1 MLQGGGL
8 MFELFVQ
15 PFLDFQFMRRALF
28 GCIVIAVGATPLGV
42 FLMLRRMSLTGD
54 AMAHAILPG
63 AAVGYLIG
71 GLSLPAMTFGGVI
84 AGLVV
89 AFLSGLIAR
98 TTVLKE
104 DASLATF
111 YIMSLALGVLII
123 SIRGDNVD
131 LIHILFGAVL
141 ALNNDALLLLCA
153 VSSVSILTLSLLFRL
168 ILLESVDPQFLA
180 SVSRFGGLAHYAFL
194 ALVVLNLVAGFHA
207 LGSLM
212 VIGIMLLPAASARL
226 WVRSVG
232 ALVMLAFVIALV
244 ASVIGLLA
252 SFYFSLPSGPAII
265 LTAGFFHLISLVLGS
280 EGGWLPVYF
289 RTSKVMQ

>member
-1 MLQGGGL
+1 
-8 MFELFVQ
+8 MFELFIA
-15 PFLDFQFMRRALF
+15 PFVDFEFMRRALF
-28 GCIVIAVGATPLGV
+28 GCVVIVVGASPLGV

-63 AAVGYLIG
+63 AAVGYLVG
-71 GLSLPAMTFGGVI
+71 GLSLPAMTLGGVI
-84 AGLVV
+84 AGFIV

-111 YIMSLALGVLII
+111 YIISLALGVLII

-131 LIHILFGAVL
+131 LIHILFGTVL
-141 ALNNDALLLLCA
+141 ALNDSALLLLSG
-153 VSSVSILTLSLLFRL
+153 VTSVTILTLSLLFRL
-168 ILLESVDPQFLA
+168 ILMESVDSQFLA
-180 SVSRFGGLAHYAFL
+180 SVSRWGAFAHYAFL

-212 VIGIMLLPAASARL
+212 VIGVMLLPAASARF
-226 WVRSVG
+226 WARGVG
-232 ALVMLAFVIALV
+232 NLIIIAFLIAMISSFL
-244 ASVIGLLA
+244 GLLA
-252 SFYFSLPSGPAII
+252 SFHFSLPSGPAII
-265 LTAGFFHLISLVLGS
+265 LTAGLFHILSVVIGR
-280 EGGWLPVYF
+280 EGGWIPTYF

>member
-131 LIHILFGAVL
+131 LIHILFGTVL

-153 VSSVSILTLSLLFRL
+153 VSSVLSL
-168 ILLESVDPQFLA
+168 I
-180 SVSRFGGLAHYAFL
+180 H
-194 ALVVLNLVAGFHA
+194 
-207 LGSLM
+207 
-212 VIGIMLLPAASARL
+212 I
-226 WVRSVG
+226 
-232 ALVMLAFVIALV
+232 
-244 ASVIGLLA
+244 
-252 SFYFSLPSGPAII
+252 
-265 LTAGFFHLISLVLGS
+265 
-280 EGGWLPVYF
+280 
-289 RTSKVMQ
+289 